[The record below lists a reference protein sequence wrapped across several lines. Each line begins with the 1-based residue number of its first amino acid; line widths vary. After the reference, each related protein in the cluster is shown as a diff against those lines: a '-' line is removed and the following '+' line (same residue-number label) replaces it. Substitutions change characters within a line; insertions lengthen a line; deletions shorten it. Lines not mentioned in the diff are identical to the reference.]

1 MEEVKTIVWRYTFA
15 YYNTKCVTTVNPNA
29 YLHWYTG
36 KQQLKK
42 VLLKYIWDV

>member
-1 MEEVKTIVWRYTFA
+1 M
-15 YYNTKCVTTVNPNA
+15 A

-42 VLLKYIWDV
+42 VLLKYIWGI